1 MQQHPRPLATDQPQ
15 RCLDQW
21 NRKSLSPPTGSRT
34 DPRPERDQPLGVDA
48 IKLFYRRNL
57 KLLVMFIPGC
67 NFQDRLMFASMVG
80 DYLSEALFRS
90 FPLG

>member
-1 MQQHPRPLATDQPQ
+1 MVPLQFDCRSSLGIWEPSDSCRMQQHPRPLATDQPQ

-21 NRKSLSPPTGSRT
+21 NRKSLSPPTGSRS

-57 KLLVMFIPGC
+57 KLLVISYNVYPW
-67 NFQDRLMFASMVG
+67 L
-80 DYLSEALFRS
+80 
-90 FPLG
+90 